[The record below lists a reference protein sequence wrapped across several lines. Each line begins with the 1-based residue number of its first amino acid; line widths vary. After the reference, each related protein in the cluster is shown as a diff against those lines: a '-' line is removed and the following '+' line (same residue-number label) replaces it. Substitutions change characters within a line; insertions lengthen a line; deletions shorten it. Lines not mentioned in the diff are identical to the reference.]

1 MEADDCDR
9 PAGAHGVAARGT
21 RGPSSPM
28 SGEERSLDEL
38 LRRADL
44 AAAHDLPRLFQGH
57 ADVLGVG
64 DPVAYLVD
72 LQQSSLV
79 PLIEAAAPDDA
90 RQVSSLGV
98 DSTLAGRAF
107 QQAQIL
113 TQPAD
118 SGHGLRVWLPLV
130 NGTERLGVLTVT
142 VPDADLMARHDA
154 ALSVRLRTFA
164 AVVAELITSKTLYGD
179 TLVRLRRTAE
189 MGLAAEMQWALLPP
203 LTFVSPTVTI
213 AGALEPA
220 YEVAGDSIDYAV
232 DKGLARFAIFD
243 GMGHGLRSAQ
253 LVTLSVAAYR
263 NGRRSD
269 RSLDMTARAIDTAVD
284 AAFATDAFITG
295 VLAELNTDL
304 GLLTWVNAGH
314 PDPLLLRG
322 GRLIKSLHIEPM
334 LPFGLNADL
343 GIDGDDAGAP
353 TSANIGTEAL
363 EPGDIVVL
371 YTDGVIEARSPGGDF
386 FGVERLVDLLTRSL
400 AAGLSAPE
408 TMRRIVRVLLEH
420 HRSQLDDDATLMFV
434 KW

>member
-1 MEADDCDR
+1 
-9 PAGAHGVAARGT
+9 
-21 RGPSSPM
+21 M

-44 AAAHDLPRLFQGH
+44 AAAYDLPGLFQGH

-79 PLIEAAAPDDA
+79 PLIDAAAPDDA
-90 RQVSSLGV
+90 RQVSTLGV

-142 VPDADLMARHDA
+142 VPDADLLARQDA

-269 RSLDMTARAIDTAVD
+269 RSLDMTARTIDTAVD
-284 AAFATDAFITG
+284 AAFAGDAFITG

-314 PDPLLLRG
+314 LDPLLLRG
-322 GRLIKSLHIEPM
+322 GRLIKSLHVEPM

-343 GIDGDDAGAP
+343 GSAGDAEAP
-353 TSANIGTEAL
+353 ASAHIGTEAL

-371 YTDGVIEARSPGGDF
+371 YTDGVIEARSPAGDF
-386 FGVERLVDLLTRSL
+386 FGAERLVDLLTRSL

>member
-1 MEADDCDR
+1 
-9 PAGAHGVAARGT
+9 
-21 RGPSSPM
+21 M
-28 SGEERSLDEL
+28 SAEERSLDEL

-44 AAAHDLPRLFQGH
+44 AAAHDLPRLFQRH

-72 LQQSSLV
+72 LQQNYLV
-79 PLIEAAAPDDA
+79 PLIAAAAPDDA
-90 RQVSSLGV
+90 RQVSTLGV

-107 QQAQIL
+107 QQAQVL

-142 VPDADLMARHDA
+142 VPDAEALERHDA

-179 TLVRLRRTAE
+179 TLVRLRRTAK

-220 YEVAGDSIDYAV
+220 YQVAGDSIDYAV

-243 GMGHGLRSAQ
+243 GMGHGIRSAQ

-269 RSLDMTARAIDTAVD
+269 RSLDMTARNIDAAVD
-284 AAFATDAFITG
+284 AAFAADAFITG

-334 LPFGLNADL
+334 LPFGLNAEL
-343 GIDGDDAGAP
+343 GSDGAAGAP
-353 TSANIGTEAL
+353 TYVNTGTEAL
-363 EPGDIVVL
+363 EPGDIVVF
-371 YTDGVIEARSPGGDF
+371 YTDGVIEARSPAGEF
-386 FGVERLVDLLTRSL
+386 FGAERLVDLLTRSL

-408 TMRRIVRVLLEH
+408 TMRRIVHVLLEH
-420 HRSQLDDDATLMFV
+420 HRSRLDDDASLMFV

>member
-1 MEADDCDR
+1 VEAKDCDR

-21 RGPSSPM
+21 RGPSS
-28 SGEERSLDEL
+28 STSAEERSLDEL

-44 AAAHDLPRLFQGH
+44 AAAHDLPGLFQGH

-72 LQQSSLV
+72 LQQNSLV
-79 PLIEAAAPDDA
+79 PLIDAPAPDDA
-90 RQVSSLGV
+90 RQVSTLGV

-113 TQPAD
+113 TQTAD
-118 SGHGLRVWLPLV
+118 SGHGLRLWLPLV
-130 NGTERLGVLTVT
+130 NGTERLGVLAVT
-142 VPDADLMARHDA
+142 VPDAEVLESHDA

-269 RSLDMTARAIDTAVD
+269 RSLDMTARTIDTAVD
-284 AAFATDAFITG
+284 AAVAADAFITG

-322 GRLIKSLHIEPM
+322 GRLIKSLHVEPI
-334 LPFGLNADL
+334 LPFGLNAEL
-343 GIDGDDAGAP
+343 GSDGDAEAP
-353 TSANIGTEAL
+353 TYANTGTEAL

-371 YTDGVIEARSPGGDF
+371 YTDGVIEARSPLGEF
-386 FGVERLVDLLTRSL
+386 FGAERLVDLLTRSL

>member
-1 MEADDCDR
+1 MEAKDCDR
-9 PAGAHGVAARGT
+9 RAGAYGVAAGDT
-21 RGPSSPM
+21 QGPLSSM
-28 SGEERSLDEL
+28 SAEERSLDEL

-44 AAAHDLPRLFQGH
+44 AAAHDLPGLFQGH

-64 DPVAYLVD
+64 DPVVYLVD
-72 LQQSSLV
+72 LQQNSLV
-79 PLIEAAAPDDA
+79 PLIDAPAPDDA
-90 RQVSSLGV
+90 RQVSTLGV

-142 VPDADLMARHDA
+142 VPDAEVLTSHDA

-232 DKGLARFAIFD
+232 DNGLARFAIFD

-269 RSLDMTARAIDTAVD
+269 RNLDMTARTIDSAVD
-284 AAFATDAFITG
+284 AAFAADAFITG
-295 VLAELNTDL
+295 VLAELDTDL

-334 LPFGLNADL
+334 LPFGLNAEL
-343 GIDGDDAGAP
+343 GSDGDAEAP
-353 TSANIGTEAL
+353 THANTGTEAL

-371 YTDGVIEARSPGGDF
+371 YTDGVIEARSPAGDF
-386 FGVERLVDLLTRSL
+386 FGAERLVDLLTRSL